1 MSTFS
6 DMMWNMRNCYQFEN
20 INMYDHGMMV
30 HEAYKKLIN
39 QLEGGDV
46 IVELPP

>member
-1 MSTFS
+1 
-6 DMMWNMRNCYQFEN
+6 
-20 INMYDHGMMV
+20 MMV

-39 QLEGGDV
+39 QLEGGEI